1 MMLWSSRHDRRASRL
16 LFGTLLAA
24 VVSSASTAAI
34 MRPMDGFT
42 SSMRAFGQWYT
53 KANHL
58 SPVPVAAAQACVLC
72 GASDV
77 LAQTMHGVPVDV
89 AHVAAMATIATLF
102 SGALVTV
109 WLRHLEQ
116 TLPGTDERVVL
127 LKTLADYICCAPIVN
142 SAYIAFVPA
151 LTAAFS
157 GASPETAV
165 SLLDWTQEGFQQV
178 MVLEACTFTPYNM
191 LQFKLVQPDLRPL
204 LCSCLS
210 AGCAL
215 VYSGMTLGFS

>member
-1 MMLWSSRHDRRASRL
+1 
-16 LFGTLLAA
+16 
-24 VVSSASTAAI
+24 
-34 MRPMDGFT
+34 
-42 SSMRAFGQWYT
+42 
-53 KANHL
+53 
-58 SPVPVAAAQACVLC
+58 
-72 GASDV
+72 
-77 LAQTMHGVPVDV
+77 MHGVPVDV